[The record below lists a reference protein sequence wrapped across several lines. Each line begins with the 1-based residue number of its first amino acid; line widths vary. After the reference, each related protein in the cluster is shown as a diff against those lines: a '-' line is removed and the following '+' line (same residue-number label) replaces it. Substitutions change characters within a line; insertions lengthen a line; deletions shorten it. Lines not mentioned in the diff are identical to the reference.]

1 MNTQS
6 FAFKVLGPG
15 YGVIVAGSVIENLIL
30 RTNWFML
37 GSLLGFLWLA
47 AGLVGLLL
55 AVRELR
61 KSEGYMLVQSG
72 PFSWSRNPI
81 IAANLLGIMPGLC
94 LVLNT
99 NLGILGILAA
109 AFLFLKNVGTEEMDL
124 EDQFGEVYQAYRERV
139 SRLVP
144 LPFTGSL

>member
-144 LPFTGSL
+144 LPFTSSL

>member
-37 GSLLGFLWLA
+37 GSLLGFVWLA

-109 AFLFLKNVGTEEMDL
+109 AFLFLKNVGTEEMEL

-144 LPFTGSL
+144 LPFTSSL

>member
-37 GSLLGFLWLA
+37 GSLLGFVWLA

-109 AFLFLKNVGTEEMDL
+109 AFLFLKNVGTEEMEL

>member
-109 AFLFLKNVGTEEMDL
+109 AFLFLKNVGTEEMEL

-144 LPFTGSL
+144 LPFTSSL

>member
-47 AGLVGLLL
+47 VGLGGLVL

-72 PFSWSRNPI
+72 PFAWSRNPI
-81 IAANLLGIMPGLC
+81 VAANLLGIMPGLC

-109 AFLFLKNVGTEEMDL
+109 AFLFLKNVGAEEMEL
-124 EDQFGEVYQAYRERV
+124 EDQFGEVYQSYRERV

-144 LPFTGSL
+144 LPFTSSL

>member
-109 AFLFLKNVGTEEMDL
+109 TFLFLKNVGTEEIEL